1 LENLVVVDRGVVTR
15 LLDVGRLCAHADSRF
30 EDCLAG
36 ILDAA
41 IALTGADKGN
51 IQLPDIVSG
60 SLVIAAQRGFY
71 EPFLNFF
78 ASVRHG
84 DAATCGTAF
93 DSGKRIVVEDVKES
107 EIFAGRP
114 ALDILIKAGVR
125 AVYSTPLTS
134 SAGQILGMISTHFE
148 RPHRPAESELQLI
161 DLLARQAADYL
172 ERKRTE
178 QALRTLATELRHTIH
193 TFATGLTRCSRD
205 LRYIWANPAYAELAG
220 VPLEKIVGRPII
232 EVMGEDAFAEIRPY
246 IDRVLTGERVEYEAE
261 LPWRA
266 HSPSWIH
273 VVYAPY
279 EEDDGSI
286 TGWVASVIDISE
298 RKHAERRQQLLLR
311 ELNHR
316 VKNTLATVQSIAM
329 HTLTPSPGLESKEV
343 FEARLLALS
352 RTHDLLAGT
361 SWEGASL
368 REMLQ
373 QELAPFQVAD
383 GTRFTIEGPDFEIW
397 PKAVLALGMAFHEL
411 ATNAAKHGALS
422 TIGGNVSVMWDI
434 WGPLGQRALRLEWR
448 ESGAPPVKKPER
460 RGFGLG
466 VIERGLSFE
475 LDACIELDFAPTGF
489 VCNFKIPLL
498 RNEER
503 GHLD

>member
-1 LENLVVVDRGVVTR
+1 MENLAVVDRDVVAR
-15 LLDVGRLCAHADSRF
+15 LLDVGRLCARADSRF

-36 ILDAA
+36 ILDVA

-51 IQLPDIVSG
+51 IQLPDAMSG

-78 ASVRHG
+78 AKVRLG
-84 DAATCGTAF
+84 AAATCGAAFETA
-93 DSGKRIVVEDVKES
+93 KRVIVEDVKES
-107 EIFAGRP
+107 EVFAGRP
-114 ALDILIKAGVR
+114 ALDVLIEAGVR
-125 AVYSTPLTS
+125 AVYSTPLIS
-134 SAGQILGMISTHFE
+134 SAGEILGMISTHFE
-148 RPHRPAESELQLI
+148 RPHRPAEGELQLI

-220 VPLEKIVGRPII
+220 VPLDHIVGRPII
-232 EVMGEDAFAEIRPY
+232 EVIGEQAFGAIRPY
-246 IDRVLTGERVEYEAE
+246 IDRVLRGERVEYEAE

-266 HSPSWIH
+266 HNPSWIR

-298 RKHAERRQQLLLR
+298 RKHAERRQRLLLR

-316 VKNTLATVQSIAM
+316 VKNTLATVQSIAT
-329 HTLTPSPGLESKEV
+329 HTLTVSPGPKSRET
-343 FEARLLALS
+343 FERRLLALS
-352 RTHDLLAGT
+352 RTHDLLAAT

-368 REMLQ
+368 REILQ
-373 QELAPFQVAD
+373 QELGPFQSAD
-383 GTRFTIEGPDFEIW
+383 GPHLTIEGPDFEIG
-397 PKAVLALGMAFHEL
+397 PKAVLALSMAVHEL
-411 ATNAAKHGALS
+411 ATNAAKYGALS
-422 TIGGNVSVMWDI
+422 TSRGNVSVIWDI
-434 WGPLGQRALRLEWR
+434 SGPLEQRALRFEWC
-448 ESGAPPVKKPER
+448 ESSGPPVNKPER
-460 RGFGLG
+460 RGFGLS
-466 VIERGLSFE
+466 VIERGLSLE
-475 LDACIELDFAPTGF
+475 LDGCIEVDFAPTGLI
-489 VCNFKIPLL
+489 CRIKIPLA
-498 RNEER
+498 NEER
-503 GHLD
+503 GHAG